1 MRPGEFI
8 DHREGRTREESM
20 ALLARLLR
28 TFGKYRWYIYVG
40 TVLALVCSVLSVVG
54 PTYLSSITDSVA
66 SSIAEGTAVDVK
78 GIAALA
84 LVLVAIY
91 GTAFLCEALSTR
103 LAWVAEEAN
112 GDVLRKM
119 MSEKISRISVGR
131 LDAMRYGD
139 VMSRIANDTDN
150 IRSKGADCF
159 VNMAAAIS
167 MLVGCVVMMLVT
179 DWRLALLVMAPAVFG
194 FAFIRLMM
202 RWSQKYYRAQS
213 QNLGRMN
220 TLVGE
225 VFDGLDVVNVYNGA
239 EAARESFVEIN
250 SRLYDTAFRTRFIG
264 SMMPQLSGF
273 VNNVGYVVVCVAGC
287 AFILEGTAS
296 YGTVVAFIV
305 FAKLMNQPLGR
316 IAGALA
322 NIQMVAA
329 SCERVFEFLDT
340 PEMKDESG
348 LDDAPDHVDGK
359 VCFEDVSFSYVPG
372 KEVIHG
378 FSLTAEPG
386 ERIAIVGPTG
396 AGKTTLASLLLR
408 FFDPDSG
415 TISVDGKDISTIKKE
430 EVRKMFGVVLQE
442 SWILGGTLR
451 DNITLGNRDAADEDI
466 LAACDAVGLSKY
478 LESLPD
484 GLDTFIG
491 DPSSISAG
499 QRQQINIARALV
511 RRAPMLILDEATS
524 SVDTRTERRIQ
535 NAMDKLMEGR
545 TSFVI
550 AHRLSTIKAADL
562 IIVISRGKVVERGTH
577 KELIAKGG
585 FYKELYDSQFEN
597 CE

>member
-1 MRPGEFI
+1 MRAEEFI
-8 DHREGRTREESM
+8 DHREGRTRHETI
-20 ALLARLLR
+20 ALLGRLLR
-28 TFGKYRWYIYVG
+28 TFGKYRWYIYLG
-40 TVLALVCSVLSVVG
+40 TVLTLVCSVLSVIG
-54 PTYLSSITDSVA
+54 PTYLSSMTNSVA
-66 SSIAEGTAVDVK
+66 ESISEGTGVDVS
-78 GIAALA
+78 GIAWLA
-84 LVLVAIY
+84 ITLAAIY
-91 GTAFLCEALSTR
+91 ALAFLCNYLSIR

-119 MSEKISRISVGR
+119 MSEKISRISVGI
-131 LDAMRYGD
+131 LDTMRHGD
-139 VMSRIANDTDN
+139 VMSRVANDTDN

-159 VNMAAAIS
+159 VNMAAAVS
-167 MLVGCVVMMLVT
+167 MLTGCIIMMLIT
-179 DWRLALLVMAPAVFG
+179 EWRLALLVMIPAAVG
-194 FAFIRLMM
+194 FAFIRLMV

-213 QNLGRMN
+213 KNLGRMN
-220 TLVGE
+220 TLIGD
-225 VFDGLDVVNVYNGA
+225 VFDGLDVVNVYNGT
-239 EAARESFVEIN
+239 EAAREDFLEIN
-250 SRLYDTAFRTRFIG
+250 SNLYETAFKSRFVG

-273 VNNVGYVVVCVAGC
+273 VNNIGYVVVCVAGC
-287 AFILEGTAS
+287 AMILEGTSS

-305 FAKLMNQPLGR
+305 YAKLMNQPLGR

-340 PEMKDESG
+340 PEMEDETG
-348 LDDAPDHVDGK
+348 LSDTPKHVDGR
-359 VCFEDVSFSYVPG
+359 VCFDDVSFSYIPG

-386 ERIAIVGPTG
+386 QRIAIVGPTG

-415 TISVDGKDISTIKKE
+415 TISVDGVDLRTVRRE
-430 EVRKMFGVVLQE
+430 EVRRMFGVVLQE

-451 DNITLGNRDAADEDI
+451 DNIALGNEGATDEDI
-466 LAACDAVGLSKY
+466 LAACEAVGLSKY
-478 LESLPD
+478 VSSLPD
-484 GLDTFIG
+484 GLDTVIK
-491 DPSSISAG
+491 DAASISSG
-499 QRQQINIARALV
+499 QRQQINIARAV
-511 RRAPMLILDEATS
+511 VKRAPMLILDEATS

-535 NAMDKLMEGR
+535 DAMDELMKDR

-550 AHRLSTIKAADL
+550 AHRLSTIKTADL
-562 IIVISRGKVVERGTH
+562 IIVISKGEVVERGTH
-577 KELIAKGG
+577 KELIARGG

>member
-1 MRPGEFI
+1 MRAEEFI
-8 DHREGRTREESM
+8 DHREGRTRHETM
-20 ALLARLLR
+20 ALLGRLLR
-28 TFGKYRWYIYVG
+28 TFGKYRWYIYLG
-40 TVLALVCSVLSVVG
+40 TVLTLVCSVLSVIG
-54 PTYLSSITDSVA
+54 PTYLSSMTNSVA
-66 SSIAEGTAVDVK
+66 ESISKGTGVDVS
-78 GIAALA
+78 GIAWLA
-84 LVLVAIY
+84 ITLAAIY
-91 GTAFLCEALSTR
+91 ALAFLCNYLSIR

-119 MSEKISRISVGR
+119 MSEKISRISVGI
-131 LDAMRYGD
+131 LDTMRHGD
-139 VMSRIANDTDN
+139 VMSRVANDTDN

-159 VNMAAAIS
+159 VNMAAAVS
-167 MLVGCVVMMLVT
+167 MLTGCIIMMLIT
-179 DWRLALLVMAPAVFG
+179 EWRLALLVMIPAAVG
-194 FAFIRLMM
+194 FAFIRLMV

-213 QNLGRMN
+213 KNLGRMN
-220 TLVGE
+220 TLIGD
-225 VFDGLDVVNVYNGA
+225 VFDGLDVVNVYNGT
-239 EAARESFVEIN
+239 EAAREDFLEIN
-250 SRLYDTAFRTRFIG
+250 SNLYETAFKSRFVG

-273 VNNVGYVVVCVAGC
+273 VNNIGYVVVCVAGC
-287 AFILEGTAS
+287 AMILEGTSS

-305 FAKLMNQPLGR
+305 YAKLMNQPLGR

-340 PEMKDESG
+340 PEMEDETG
-348 LDDAPDHVDGK
+348 LSDAPEHVNGR
-359 VCFEDVSFSYVPG
+359 VCFDDVSFSYIPG

-386 ERIAIVGPTG
+386 QRIAIVGPTG

-415 TISVDGKDISTIKKE
+415 TISVDGVDLRTVRRE
-430 EVRKMFGVVLQE
+430 EVRRMFGVVLQE
-442 SWILGGTLR
+442 SWILSGTLR
-451 DNITLGNRDAADEDI
+451 DNIALGNEGATDEDI
-466 LAACDAVGLSKY
+466 LAACEAVGLSKY
-478 LESLPD
+478 VSSLPD
-484 GLDTFIG
+484 GLDTVIK
-491 DPSSISAG
+491 DAASISSG
-499 QRQQINIARALV
+499 QKQQINIARAV
-511 RRAPMLILDEATS
+511 VKRAPMLILDEATS

-535 NAMDKLMEGR
+535 DAMDELMKDR

-562 IIVISRGKVVERGTH
+562 IIVISKGEVVERGTH

>member
-1 MRPGEFI
+1 MRAEEFI
-8 DHREGRTREESM
+8 DHREGRTRHETI
-20 ALLARLLR
+20 ALLGRLLR
-28 TFGKYRWYIYVG
+28 TFGKYRWYIYLG
-40 TVLALVCSVLSVVG
+40 TVLTLVCSVLSVIG
-54 PTYLSSITDSVA
+54 PTYLSSMTNSVA
-66 SSIAEGTAVDVK
+66 ESISEGTGVDVS
-78 GIAALA
+78 GITWLA
-84 LVLVAIY
+84 ITLAAIY
-91 GTAFLCEALSTR
+91 ALAFLCNYLSIR

-119 MSEKISRISVGR
+119 MSEKISRISVGI
-131 LDAMRYGD
+131 LDTMRHGD
-139 VMSRIANDTDN
+139 VMSRVANDTDN

-159 VNMAAAIS
+159 VNMAAAVS
-167 MLVGCVVMMLVT
+167 MLIGCIIMMLIT
-179 DWRLALLVMAPAVFG
+179 EWRLALLVMIPAAAG
-194 FAFIRLMM
+194 FAFIRLMV

-213 QNLGRMN
+213 KNLGRMN
-220 TLVGE
+220 TLIGD
-225 VFDGLDVVNVYNGA
+225 VFDGLDVVNVYNGT
-239 EAARESFVEIN
+239 EAAREDFLEIN
-250 SRLYDTAFRTRFIG
+250 SNLYETAFKSRFVG

-273 VNNVGYVVVCVAGC
+273 VNNIGYVVVCVAGC
-287 AFILEGTAS
+287 AMILEGTSS

-305 FAKLMNQPLGR
+305 YAKLMNQPLGR

-340 PEMKDESG
+340 PEMEDETG
-348 LDDAPDHVDGK
+348 LSDAPKHVDGR
-359 VCFEDVSFSYVPG
+359 VCFDDVSFSYIPG

-386 ERIAIVGPTG
+386 QRIAIVGPTG

-415 TISVDGKDISTIKKE
+415 TISVDGVDLRTVRRE
-430 EVRKMFGVVLQE
+430 EVRRMFGVVLQE

-451 DNITLGNRDAADEDI
+451 DNIALGNEGATDEDI
-466 LAACDAVGLSKY
+466 LAACEAVGLSKY
-478 LESLPD
+478 VSSLPD
-484 GLDTFIG
+484 GLDTVIK
-491 DPSSISAG
+491 DAASISSG
-499 QRQQINIARALV
+499 QRQQINIARAV
-511 RRAPMLILDEATS
+511 VKRAPMLILDEATS

-535 NAMDKLMEGR
+535 DAMDELMKDR

-562 IIVISRGKVVERGTH
+562 IIVISKGEVVERGTH
-577 KELIAKGG
+577 KELIARGG

>member
-1 MRPGEFI
+1 MRGEEFI
-8 DHREGRTREESM
+8 DHREGRTRHETI
-20 ALLARLLR
+20 ALLGRLLR
-28 TFGKYRWYIYVG
+28 TFGKYRWYIYLG
-40 TVLALVCSVLSVVG
+40 TVLTLVCSVLSVIG
-54 PTYLSSITDSVA
+54 PTYLSSMTNSVA
-66 SSIAEGTAVDVK
+66 ESISEGTGVDVS
-78 GIAALA
+78 GIAWLA
-84 LVLVAIY
+84 ITLAAIY
-91 GTAFLCEALSTR
+91 ALAFLCNYLSIR

-119 MSEKISRISVGR
+119 MSEKISRISVGI
-131 LDAMRYGD
+131 LDTMRHGD
-139 VMSRIANDTDN
+139 VMSRVANDTDN

-159 VNMAAAIS
+159 VNMAAAVS
-167 MLVGCVVMMLVT
+167 MLIGCIIMMLIT
-179 DWRLALLVMAPAVFG
+179 EWRLALLVMIPAAVG
-194 FAFIRLMM
+194 FAFIRLMV

-213 QNLGRMN
+213 KNLGRMN
-220 TLVGE
+220 TLIGD
-225 VFDGLDVVNVYNGA
+225 VFDGLDVVNVYNGT
-239 EAARESFVEIN
+239 EAAREDFLEIN
-250 SRLYDTAFRTRFIG
+250 SNLYETAFKSRFVG

-273 VNNVGYVVVCVAGC
+273 VNNIGYVVVCVAGC
-287 AFILEGTAS
+287 AMILEGTSS

-305 FAKLMNQPLGR
+305 YAKLMNQPLGR

-340 PEMKDESG
+340 PEMEDETG
-348 LDDAPDHVDGK
+348 LSDAPKHVDGR
-359 VCFEDVSFSYVPG
+359 VCFDDVSFSYIPG

-386 ERIAIVGPTG
+386 QRIAIVGPTG

-415 TISVDGKDISTIKKE
+415 TISVDGVDLRTVRRE
-430 EVRKMFGVVLQE
+430 EVRRMFGVVLQE

-451 DNITLGNRDAADEDI
+451 DNIALGNEGATDEDI
-466 LAACDAVGLSKY
+466 LAACEAVGLSKY
-478 LESLPD
+478 VSSLPD
-484 GLDTFIG
+484 GLDTVIK
-491 DPSSISAG
+491 DTASISSG
-499 QRQQINIARALV
+499 QRQQINIARAV
-511 RRAPMLILDEATS
+511 VKRAPMLILDEATS

-535 NAMDKLMEGR
+535 DAMDELMKDR

-562 IIVISRGKVVERGTH
+562 IIVISKGEVVERGTH
-577 KELIAKGG
+577 KELIARGG

>member
-1 MRPGEFI
+1 MRAEEFI
-8 DHREGRTREESM
+8 DHREGRTRHETI
-20 ALLARLLR
+20 ALLERLLR
-28 TFGKYRWYIYVG
+28 TFGKYRWYIYLG
-40 TVLALVCSVLSVVG
+40 TVLTLVCSVLSVIG
-54 PTYLSSITDSVA
+54 PTYLSSMTNSVA
-66 SSIAEGTAVDVK
+66 ESISEGTGVDVS
-78 GIAALA
+78 GIAWLA
-84 LVLVAIY
+84 ITLAAIY
-91 GTAFLCEALSTR
+91 ALAFLCNYLSIR

-119 MSEKISRISVGR
+119 MSEKISRISVGI
-131 LDAMRYGD
+131 LDTMRHGD
-139 VMSRIANDTDN
+139 VMSRVANDTDN

-159 VNMAAAIS
+159 VNMAAAVS
-167 MLVGCVVMMLVT
+167 MLTGCIIMMLIT
-179 DWRLALLVMAPAVFG
+179 EWRLALLVMIPAAVG
-194 FAFIRLMM
+194 FAFIRLMV

-213 QNLGRMN
+213 KNLGRMN
-220 TLVGE
+220 TLIGD
-225 VFDGLDVVNVYNGA
+225 VFDGLDVVNVYNGT
-239 EAARESFVEIN
+239 EAAREDFLEIN
-250 SRLYDTAFRTRFIG
+250 SNLYETAFKSRFVG

-273 VNNVGYVVVCVAGC
+273 VNNIGYVVVCVAGC
-287 AFILEGTAS
+287 AMILEGTSS

-305 FAKLMNQPLGR
+305 YAKLMNQPLGR

-340 PEMKDESG
+340 PEMEDETG
-348 LDDAPDHVDGK
+348 LSDAPKHVDGR
-359 VCFEDVSFSYVPG
+359 VCFDDVSFSYIPG

-386 ERIAIVGPTG
+386 QRIAIVGPTG

-415 TISVDGKDISTIKKE
+415 TISVDGVDLRTVRRE
-430 EVRKMFGVVLQE
+430 EVRRMFGVVLQE

-451 DNITLGNRDAADEDI
+451 DNIALGNEGATDEDI
-466 LAACDAVGLSKY
+466 LAACEAVGLSKY
-478 LESLPD
+478 VSSLPD
-484 GLDTFIG
+484 GLDTVIK
-491 DPSSISAG
+491 DAASISSG
-499 QRQQINIARALV
+499 QRQQINIARAV
-511 RRAPMLILDEATS
+511 VKRAPMLILDEATS

-535 NAMDKLMEGR
+535 DAMDELMKDR

-562 IIVISRGKVVERGTH
+562 IIVISKGEVVERGTH
-577 KELIAKGG
+577 KELIARGG

>member
-1 MRPGEFI
+1 MRGEEFI
-8 DHREGRTREESM
+8 DHREGRTRHETI
-20 ALLARLLR
+20 ALLGRLLR
-28 TFGKYRWYIYVG
+28 TFGKYRWYIYLG
-40 TVLALVCSVLSVVG
+40 TVLTLVCSVLSVIG
-54 PTYLSSITDSVA
+54 PTYLSSMTNSVA
-66 SSIAEGTAVDVK
+66 ESISEGTGVDVS
-78 GIAALA
+78 GIAWLA
-84 LVLVAIY
+84 ITLAAIY
-91 GTAFLCEALSTR
+91 ALAFLCNYLSIR

-119 MSEKISRISVGR
+119 MSEKISRISVGI
-131 LDAMRYGD
+131 LDTMRHGD
-139 VMSRIANDTDN
+139 VMSRVANDTDN

-159 VNMAAAIS
+159 VNMAAAVS
-167 MLVGCVVMMLVT
+167 MLTGCIVMMLIT
-179 DWRLALLVMAPAVFG
+179 EWRLALLVMIPAAVG
-194 FAFIRLMM
+194 FAFIRLMV

-213 QNLGRMN
+213 KNLGRMN
-220 TLVGE
+220 TLIGD
-225 VFDGLDVVNVYNGA
+225 VFDGLDVVNVYNGT
-239 EAARESFVEIN
+239 EAAREDFLEIN
-250 SRLYDTAFRTRFIG
+250 SNLYETAFKSRFVG

-273 VNNVGYVVVCVAGC
+273 VNNIGYVVVCVAGC
-287 AFILEGTAS
+287 AMILEGTSS

-305 FAKLMNQPLGR
+305 YAKLMNQPLGR

-340 PEMKDESG
+340 PEMEDETG
-348 LDDAPDHVDGK
+348 LSDAPKHVDGR
-359 VCFEDVSFSYVPG
+359 VCFDDVSFSYIPG

-386 ERIAIVGPTG
+386 QRIAIVGPTG

-415 TISVDGKDISTIKKE
+415 TISVDGVDLRTVRRE
-430 EVRKMFGVVLQE
+430 EVRRMFGVVLQE

-451 DNITLGNRDAADEDI
+451 DNIALGNEGATDEDI
-466 LAACDAVGLSKY
+466 LAACEAVGLSKY
-478 LESLPD
+478 VSSLPD
-484 GLDTFIG
+484 GLDTVIK
-491 DPSSISAG
+491 DAASISSG
-499 QRQQINIARALV
+499 QRQQINIARAV
-511 RRAPMLILDEATS
+511 VKRAPMLILDEATS

-535 NAMDKLMEGR
+535 DAMDELMKDR

-562 IIVISRGKVVERGTH
+562 IIVISKGEVVERGTH
-577 KELIAKGG
+577 KELIARGG

>member
-1 MRPGEFI
+1 MRAEEFI
-8 DHREGRTREESM
+8 DHREGRTRHETI
-20 ALLARLLR
+20 ALLGRLLR
-28 TFGKYRWYIYVG
+28 TFGKYRWYIYLG
-40 TVLALVCSVLSVVG
+40 TVLTLVCSVLSVIG
-54 PTYLSSITDSVA
+54 PTYLSSMTNSVA
-66 SSIAEGTAVDVK
+66 ESISEGTGVDVS
-78 GIAALA
+78 GIAWLA
-84 LVLVAIY
+84 ITLAAIY
-91 GTAFLCEALSTR
+91 ALAFLCNYLSIR

-119 MSEKISRISVGR
+119 MSEKISRISVGI
-131 LDAMRYGD
+131 LDTMRHGD
-139 VMSRIANDTDN
+139 VMSRVANDTDN

-159 VNMAAAIS
+159 VNMAAAVS
-167 MLVGCVVMMLVT
+167 MLTGCIIMMLIT
-179 DWRLALLVMAPAVFG
+179 EWRLALLVMIPAAVG
-194 FAFIRLMM
+194 FAFIRLMV

-213 QNLGRMN
+213 KNLGRMN
-220 TLVGE
+220 TLIGD
-225 VFDGLDVVNVYNGA
+225 VFDGLDVVNVYNGT
-239 EAARESFVEIN
+239 EAAREDFLEIN
-250 SRLYDTAFRTRFIG
+250 SNLYETAFKSRFVG

-273 VNNVGYVVVCVAGC
+273 VNNIGYVVVCVAGC
-287 AFILEGTAS
+287 AMILEGTSS

-305 FAKLMNQPLGR
+305 YAKLMNQPLGR

-340 PEMKDESG
+340 PEMEDETG
-348 LDDAPDHVDGK
+348 LSDAPKHVDGR
-359 VCFEDVSFSYVPG
+359 VCFDDVSFSYIPG

-386 ERIAIVGPTG
+386 QRIAIVGPTG

-415 TISVDGKDISTIKKE
+415 TISVDGVDLRTVRRE
-430 EVRKMFGVVLQE
+430 EVRRMFGVVLQE

-451 DNITLGNRDAADEDI
+451 DNIALGNEGATDEDI
-466 LAACDAVGLSKY
+466 LAACEAVGLSKY
-478 LESLPD
+478 VSSLPD
-484 GLDTFIG
+484 GLDTVIK
-491 DPSSISAG
+491 DAASISSG
-499 QRQQINIARALV
+499 QRQQINIARAV
-511 RRAPMLILDEATS
+511 VKRAPMLILDEATS

-535 NAMDKLMEGR
+535 DAMDELMKDR

-562 IIVISRGKVVERGTH
+562 IIVISKGEVVERGTH
-577 KELIAKGG
+577 KELIARGG

>member
-1 MRPGEFI
+1 MRAEEFI
-8 DHREGRTREESM
+8 DHREGRTRHETI
-20 ALLARLLR
+20 ALLGRLLR
-28 TFGKYRWYIYVG
+28 TFGKYRWYIYLG
-40 TVLALVCSVLSVVG
+40 TVLTLVCSVLSVIG
-54 PTYLSSITDSVA
+54 PTYLSSMTNSVA
-66 SSIAEGTAVDVK
+66 ESISEGTGVDVS
-78 GIAALA
+78 GITWLA
-84 LVLVAIY
+84 ITLAAIY
-91 GTAFLCEALSTR
+91 ALAFLCNYLSIR

-119 MSEKISRISVGR
+119 MSEKISRISVGI
-131 LDAMRYGD
+131 LDTMRHGD
-139 VMSRIANDTDN
+139 VMSRVANDTDN

-159 VNMAAAIS
+159 VNMAAAVS
-167 MLVGCVVMMLVT
+167 MLTGCIIMMLIT
-179 DWRLALLVMAPAVFG
+179 EWRLALLVMIPAAAG
-194 FAFIRLMM
+194 FAFIRLMV

-213 QNLGRMN
+213 KNLGRMN
-220 TLVGE
+220 TLIGD
-225 VFDGLDVVNVYNGA
+225 VFDGLDVVNVYNGT
-239 EAARESFVEIN
+239 EAAREDFLEIN
-250 SRLYDTAFRTRFIG
+250 SNLYETAFKSRFVG

-273 VNNVGYVVVCVAGC
+273 VNNIGYVVVCVAGC
-287 AFILEGTAS
+287 AMILEGTSS

-305 FAKLMNQPLGR
+305 YAKLMNQPLGR

-340 PEMKDESG
+340 PEMEDETG
-348 LDDAPDHVDGK
+348 LSDAPKHVDGR
-359 VCFEDVSFSYVPG
+359 VCFDDVSFSYIPG

-386 ERIAIVGPTG
+386 QRIAIVGPTG

-415 TISVDGKDISTIKKE
+415 TISVDGVDLRTVRRE
-430 EVRKMFGVVLQE
+430 EVRRMFGVVLQE

-451 DNITLGNRDAADEDI
+451 DNIALGNEGATEEDI
-466 LAACDAVGLSKY
+466 LAACEAVGLSKY
-478 LESLPD
+478 VSSLPD
-484 GLDTFIG
+484 GLDTVIK
-491 DPSSISAG
+491 DAASISSG
-499 QRQQINIARALV
+499 QRQQINIARAV
-511 RRAPMLILDEATS
+511 VKRAPMLILDEATS

-535 NAMDKLMEGR
+535 DAMDELMKDR

-562 IIVISRGKVVERGTH
+562 IIVISKGEVVERGTH
-577 KELIAKGG
+577 KELIARGG

>member
-1 MRPGEFI
+1 MRAEEFI
-8 DHREGRTREESM
+8 DHREGRTRHETI
-20 ALLARLLR
+20 ALLGRLLR
-28 TFGKYRWYIYVG
+28 TFGKYRWYIYLG
-40 TVLALVCSVLSVVG
+40 TVLTLVCSVLSVIG
-54 PTYLSSITDSVA
+54 PTYLSSMTNSVA
-66 SSIAEGTAVDVK
+66 ESISEGTGVDVS
-78 GIAALA
+78 GIAWLA
-84 LVLVAIY
+84 ITLAAIY
-91 GTAFLCEALSTR
+91 ALAFLCNYLSIR

-119 MSEKISRISVGR
+119 MSEKISRISVGI
-131 LDAMRYGD
+131 LDTMRHGD
-139 VMSRIANDTDN
+139 VMSRVANDTDN

-159 VNMAAAIS
+159 VNMAAAVS
-167 MLVGCVVMMLVT
+167 MLTGCIIMMLIT
-179 DWRLALLVMAPAVFG
+179 EWRLALLVMIPAAAG
-194 FAFIRLMM
+194 FAFIRLMV

-213 QNLGRMN
+213 KNLGRMN
-220 TLVGE
+220 TLIGD
-225 VFDGLDVVNVYNGA
+225 VFDGLDVVNVYNGT
-239 EAARESFVEIN
+239 EAAREDFLEIN
-250 SRLYDTAFRTRFIG
+250 SNLYETAFKSRFVG

-273 VNNVGYVVVCVAGC
+273 VNNIGYVVVCVAGC
-287 AFILEGTAS
+287 AMILEGTSS

-305 FAKLMNQPLGR
+305 YAKLMNQPLGR

-340 PEMKDESG
+340 PEMEDETG
-348 LDDAPDHVDGK
+348 LSDAPEHVDGR
-359 VCFEDVSFSYVPG
+359 VCFDDVSFSYIPG

-386 ERIAIVGPTG
+386 QRIAIVGPTG

-415 TISVDGKDISTIKKE
+415 TISVDGVDLRTVRRE
-430 EVRKMFGVVLQE
+430 EVRRMFGVVLQE

-451 DNITLGNRDAADEDI
+451 DNIALGNEGATDEDI
-466 LAACDAVGLSKY
+466 LAACEAVGLSKY
-478 LESLPD
+478 VSSLPD
-484 GLDTFIG
+484 GLDTVIKNAT
-491 DPSSISAG
+491 SISSG
-499 QRQQINIARALV
+499 QRQQINIARAV
-511 RRAPMLILDEATS
+511 VKRAPMLILDEATS

-535 NAMDKLMEGR
+535 DAMDELMKDR

-562 IIVISRGKVVERGTH
+562 IIVISKGEVVERGTH
-577 KELIAKGG
+577 KELIARGG

>member
-1 MRPGEFI
+1 MRAEEFI
-8 DHREGRTREESM
+8 DHREGRTRHETI
-20 ALLARLLR
+20 ALLGRLLR
-28 TFGKYRWYIYVG
+28 TFGKYRWYIYLG
-40 TVLALVCSVLSVVG
+40 TVLTLVCSVLSVIG
-54 PTYLSSITDSVA
+54 PTYLSSMTNSVA
-66 SSIAEGTAVDVK
+66 ESISEGTGVDVS
-78 GIAALA
+78 GIAWLA
-84 LVLVAIY
+84 ITLAAIY
-91 GTAFLCEALSTR
+91 ALAFLCNYLSIR

-119 MSEKISRISVGR
+119 MSEKISRISVGI
-131 LDAMRYGD
+131 LDTMRHGD
-139 VMSRIANDTDN
+139 VMSRVANDTDN

-159 VNMAAAIS
+159 VNMAAAVS
-167 MLVGCVVMMLVT
+167 MLTGCIIMMLIT
-179 DWRLALLVMAPAVFG
+179 EWRLALLVMIPAAAG
-194 FAFIRLMM
+194 FAFIRLMV

-213 QNLGRMN
+213 KNLGRMN
-220 TLVGE
+220 TLIGD
-225 VFDGLDVVNVYNGA
+225 VFDGLDVVNVYNGT
-239 EAARESFVEIN
+239 EAAREDFLEIN
-250 SRLYDTAFRTRFIG
+250 SNLYETAFKSRFVG

-273 VNNVGYVVVCVAGC
+273 VNNIGYVVVCVAGC
-287 AFILEGTAS
+287 AMILEGTSS

-305 FAKLMNQPLGR
+305 YAKLMNQPLGR

-340 PEMKDESG
+340 PEMEDETG
-348 LDDAPDHVDGK
+348 LSDAPEHVDGR
-359 VCFEDVSFSYVPG
+359 VCFDDVSFSYIPG

-386 ERIAIVGPTG
+386 QRIAIVGPTG

-415 TISVDGKDISTIKKE
+415 TISVDGVDLRTVRRE
-430 EVRKMFGVVLQE
+430 EVRRMFGVVLQE

-451 DNITLGNRDAADEDI
+451 DNIALGNEGATDEDI
-466 LAACDAVGLSKY
+466 LAACEAVGLSKY
-478 LESLPD
+478 VSSLPD
-484 GLDTFIG
+484 GLDTVIK
-491 DPSSISAG
+491 DAASISSG
-499 QRQQINIARALV
+499 QRQQINIARAV
-511 RRAPMLILDEATS
+511 VKRAPMLILDEATS

-535 NAMDKLMEGR
+535 DAMDELMKDR

-562 IIVISRGKVVERGTH
+562 IIVISKGEVVERGTH
-577 KELIAKGG
+577 KELIARGG

>member
-1 MRPGEFI
+1 MRAEEFI
-8 DHREGRTREESM
+8 DHREGRTRHETM
-20 ALLARLLR
+20 ALLGRLLR
-28 TFGKYRWYIYVG
+28 TFGKYRWYIYLG
-40 TVLALVCSVLSVVG
+40 TVLTLVCSVLSVIG
-54 PTYLSSITDSVA
+54 PTYLSSMTNSVA
-66 SSIAEGTAVDVK
+66 ESISEGTGVDVS
-78 GIAALA
+78 GIAWLA
-84 LVLVAIY
+84 ITLAAIY
-91 GTAFLCEALSTR
+91 ALAFLCNYLSIR

-119 MSEKISRISVGR
+119 MSEKISRISVGI
-131 LDAMRYGD
+131 LDTMRHGD
-139 VMSRIANDTDN
+139 VMSRVANDTDN

-159 VNMAAAIS
+159 VNMAAAVS
-167 MLVGCVVMMLVT
+167 MLTGCIIMMLIT
-179 DWRLALLVMAPAVFG
+179 EWRLALLVMIPAAAG
-194 FAFIRLMM
+194 FAFIRLMV

-213 QNLGRMN
+213 KNLGRMN
-220 TLVGE
+220 TLIGD
-225 VFDGLDVVNVYNGA
+225 VFDGLDVVNVYNGT
-239 EAARESFVEIN
+239 EAAREDFLEIN
-250 SRLYDTAFRTRFIG
+250 SNLYKTAFKSRFVG

-273 VNNVGYVVVCVAGC
+273 VNNIGYVVVCVAGC
-287 AFILEGTAS
+287 AMILEGTSS

-305 FAKLMNQPLGR
+305 YAKLMNQPLGR

-340 PEMKDESG
+340 PEMEDETG
-348 LDDAPDHVDGK
+348 LSDAPEHVDGR
-359 VCFEDVSFSYVPG
+359 VCFDDVSFSYIPG

-386 ERIAIVGPTG
+386 QRIAIVGPTG

-415 TISVDGKDISTIKKE
+415 TISVDGVDLRTVRRE
-430 EVRKMFGVVLQE
+430 EVRRMFGVVLQE

-451 DNITLGNRDAADEDI
+451 DNIALGNEGATDEDI
-466 LAACDAVGLSKY
+466 LAACEAVGLSKY
-478 LESLPD
+478 VSSLPE
-484 GLDTFIG
+484 GLDTVIKNAA
-491 DPSSISAG
+491 SISSG
-499 QRQQINIARALV
+499 QRQQINIARAV
-511 RRAPMLILDEATS
+511 VKRAPMLILDEATS

-535 NAMDKLMEGR
+535 DAMDELMKDR

-562 IIVISRGKVVERGTH
+562 IIVISKGEVVERGTH
-577 KELIAKGG
+577 KELIARGG

>member
-1 MRPGEFI
+1 MRAEEFI
-8 DHREGRTREESM
+8 DHREGRTRHETM
-20 ALLARLLR
+20 ALLGRLLR
-28 TFGKYRWYIYVG
+28 TFGKYRWYIYLG
-40 TVLALVCSVLSVVG
+40 TVLTLVCSVLSVIG
-54 PTYLSSITDSVA
+54 PTYLSSMTNSVA
-66 SSIAEGTAVDVK
+66 ESISEGTGVDVS
-78 GIAALA
+78 GIAWLA
-84 LVLVAIY
+84 ITLAAIY
-91 GTAFLCEALSTR
+91 ALAFLCNYLSIR

-119 MSEKISRISVGR
+119 MSEKISRISVGI
-131 LDAMRYGD
+131 LDTMRHGD
-139 VMSRIANDTDN
+139 VMSRVANDTDN

-159 VNMAAAIS
+159 VNMAAAVS
-167 MLVGCVVMMLVT
+167 MLIGCIIMMLIT
-179 DWRLALLVMAPAVFG
+179 EWRLALLVMIPAAVG
-194 FAFIRLMM
+194 FAFIRLMV

-213 QNLGRMN
+213 KNLGRMN
-220 TLVGE
+220 TLIGD
-225 VFDGLDVVNVYNGA
+225 VFDGLDVVNVYNGT
-239 EAARESFVEIN
+239 EAAREDFLEIN
-250 SRLYDTAFRTRFIG
+250 SNLYETAFKSRFVG

-273 VNNVGYVVVCVAGC
+273 VNNIGYVVVCVAGC
-287 AFILEGTAS
+287 AMILEGTSS

-305 FAKLMNQPLGR
+305 YAKLMNQPLGR

-340 PEMKDESG
+340 PEMEDETG
-348 LDDAPDHVDGK
+348 LSDAPEHVDGR
-359 VCFEDVSFSYVPG
+359 VCFDDVSFSYIPG

-386 ERIAIVGPTG
+386 QRIAIVGPTG

-415 TISVDGKDISTIKKE
+415 TISVDGVDLRTVRRE
-430 EVRKMFGVVLQE
+430 EVRRMFGVVLQE

-451 DNITLGNRDAADEDI
+451 DNIALGNEGATEEDI
-466 LAACDAVGLSKY
+466 LAACEAVGLSKY
-478 LESLPD
+478 VSSLPD
-484 GLDTFIG
+484 GLDTVIK
-491 DPSSISAG
+491 DAASISSG
-499 QRQQINIARALV
+499 QRQQINIARAV
-511 RRAPMLILDEATS
+511 VKRAPMLILDEATS

-535 NAMDKLMEGR
+535 DAMDELMKDR

-562 IIVISRGKVVERGTH
+562 IIVISKGEVVERGTH
-577 KELIAKGG
+577 KELIARGG

>member
-1 MRPGEFI
+1 MRAEEFI
-8 DHREGRTREESM
+8 DHREGRTRHETM
-20 ALLARLLR
+20 ALLGRLLR
-28 TFGKYRWYIYVG
+28 TFGKYRWYIYLG
-40 TVLALVCSVLSVVG
+40 TVLTLVCSVLSVIG
-54 PTYLSSITDSVA
+54 PTYLSSMTNSVA
-66 SSIAEGTAVDVK
+66 ESISEGTGVDVS
-78 GIAALA
+78 GIAWLA
-84 LVLVAIY
+84 ITLAAIY
-91 GTAFLCEALSTR
+91 ALAFLCNYLSIR

-119 MSEKISRISVGR
+119 MSEKISRISVGI
-131 LDAMRYGD
+131 LDTMRHGD
-139 VMSRIANDTDN
+139 VMSRVANDTDN

-159 VNMAAAIS
+159 VNMAAAMS
-167 MLVGCVVMMLVT
+167 MLTGCIIMMLIT
-179 DWRLALLVMAPAVFG
+179 EWRLALLVMILAAVG
-194 FAFIRLMM
+194 FAFIRLMV

-213 QNLGRMN
+213 KNLGRMN
-220 TLVGE
+220 TLIGD
-225 VFDGLDVVNVYNGA
+225 VFDGLDVVNVYNGT
-239 EAARESFVEIN
+239 EAAREDFLEIN
-250 SRLYDTAFRTRFIG
+250 SNLYETAFKSRFVG

-273 VNNVGYVVVCVAGC
+273 VNNIGYVVVCVAGC
-287 AFILEGTAS
+287 AMILEGTSS

-305 FAKLMNQPLGR
+305 YAKLMNQPLGR

-340 PEMKDESG
+340 PEMEDETG
-348 LDDAPDHVDGK
+348 LSDAPEHVDGR
-359 VCFEDVSFSYVPG
+359 VCFDDVSFSYIPG

-378 FSLTAEPG
+378 FNLTAEPG
-386 ERIAIVGPTG
+386 QRIAIVGPTG

-415 TISVDGKDISTIKKE
+415 TIFVDGVDLRTVRRE
-430 EVRKMFGVVLQE
+430 EVRRMFGVVLQE

-451 DNITLGNRDAADEDI
+451 DNIALGNEGATDEDI
-466 LAACDAVGLSKY
+466 LAACEAVGLSKY
-478 LESLPD
+478 VSSFPD
-484 GLDTFIG
+484 GLDTVIK
-491 DPSSISAG
+491 DAASISSG
-499 QRQQINIARALV
+499 QRQQINIARAV
-511 RRAPMLILDEATS
+511 VKRAPMLILDEATS

-535 NAMDKLMEGR
+535 DAMDELMKDR

-562 IIVISRGKVVERGTH
+562 IIVISKGEVVERGTH
-577 KELIAKGG
+577 KELIARGG

>member
-1 MRPGEFI
+1 MRAEEFI
-8 DHREGRTREESM
+8 DHREGRTRHETI
-20 ALLARLLR
+20 ALLGRLLR
-28 TFGKYRWYIYVG
+28 TFGKYRWYIYLG
-40 TVLALVCSVLSVVG
+40 TVLTLVCSVLSVIG
-54 PTYLSSITDSVA
+54 PTYLSSMTNSVA
-66 SSIAEGTAVDVK
+66 ESISEGTGVDVS
-78 GIAALA
+78 GIAWLA
-84 LVLVAIY
+84 ITLAAIY
-91 GTAFLCEALSTR
+91 ALAFLCNYLSIR

-119 MSEKISRISVGR
+119 MSEKISRISVGI
-131 LDAMRYGD
+131 LDTMRHGD
-139 VMSRIANDTDN
+139 VMSRVANDTDN

-159 VNMAAAIS
+159 VNMAAAVS
-167 MLVGCVVMMLVT
+167 MLTGCIIMMLIT
-179 DWRLALLVMAPAVFG
+179 EWRLALLVMIPAAVG
-194 FAFIRLMM
+194 FAFIRLMV

-213 QNLGRMN
+213 KNLGRMN
-220 TLVGE
+220 TLIGD
-225 VFDGLDVVNVYNGA
+225 VFDGLDVVNVYNGT
-239 EAARESFVEIN
+239 EAAREDFLEIN
-250 SRLYDTAFRTRFIG
+250 SNLYETAFKSRFVG

-273 VNNVGYVVVCVAGC
+273 VNNIGYVVVCVAGC
-287 AFILEGTAS
+287 AMILEGTSS

-305 FAKLMNQPLGR
+305 YAKLMNQPLGR

-340 PEMKDESG
+340 PEMEDETG
-348 LDDAPDHVDGK
+348 LSDAPEHVDGR
-359 VCFEDVSFSYVPG
+359 VCFDDVSFSYIPG

-386 ERIAIVGPTG
+386 QRIAIVGPTG

-415 TISVDGKDISTIKKE
+415 TISVDGVDLRTVRRE
-430 EVRKMFGVVLQE
+430 EVRRMFGVVLQE

-451 DNITLGNRDAADEDI
+451 DNIALGNEGATDEDI
-466 LAACDAVGLSKY
+466 LAACEAVGLSKY
-478 LESLPD
+478 VSSLPD
-484 GLDTFIG
+484 GLDTVIK
-491 DPSSISAG
+491 DAASISSG
-499 QRQQINIARALV
+499 QRQQINIARAV
-511 RRAPMLILDEATS
+511 VKRAPMLILDEATS

-535 NAMDKLMEGR
+535 DAMDELMKDR

-562 IIVISRGKVVERGTH
+562 IIVISKGEVVERGTH
-577 KELIAKGG
+577 KELIARGG

>member
-1 MRPGEFI
+1 MRAEEFI
-8 DHREGRTREESM
+8 DHREGRTRHETM
-20 ALLARLLR
+20 ALLGRLLR
-28 TFGKYRWYIYVG
+28 TFGKYRWYIYLG
-40 TVLALVCSVLSVVG
+40 TVLTLVCSVLSVIG
-54 PTYLSSITDSVA
+54 PTYLSSMTNSVA
-66 SSIAEGTAVDVK
+66 ESISEGTGVDVS
-78 GIAALA
+78 GITWLA
-84 LVLVAIY
+84 ITLAAIY
-91 GTAFLCEALSTR
+91 ALAFLCNYLSIR

-119 MSEKISRISVGR
+119 MSEKISRISVGI
-131 LDAMRYGD
+131 LDTMRHGD
-139 VMSRIANDTDN
+139 VMSRVANDTDN

-159 VNMAAAIS
+159 VNMAAAVS
-167 MLVGCVVMMLVT
+167 MLIGCIIMMLIT
-179 DWRLALLVMAPAVFG
+179 EWRLALLVMIPAAVG
-194 FAFIRLMM
+194 FAFIRLMV

-213 QNLGRMN
+213 KNLGRMN
-220 TLVGE
+220 TLIGD
-225 VFDGLDVVNVYNGA
+225 VFDGLDVVNVYNGT
-239 EAARESFVEIN
+239 EAAREDFLEIN
-250 SRLYDTAFRTRFIG
+250 SNLYETAFKSRFVG

-273 VNNVGYVVVCVAGC
+273 VNNIGYVVVCVAGC
-287 AFILEGTAS
+287 AMILEGTSS

-305 FAKLMNQPLGR
+305 YAKLMNQPLGR

-340 PEMKDESG
+340 PEMEDETG
-348 LDDAPDHVDGK
+348 LSDAPEHVDGR
-359 VCFEDVSFSYVPG
+359 VCFDDVSFSYIPG

-386 ERIAIVGPTG
+386 QRIAIVGPTG

-415 TISVDGKDISTIKKE
+415 TISVDGVDLRTVRRE
-430 EVRKMFGVVLQE
+430 EVRRMFGVVLQE

-451 DNITLGNRDAADEDI
+451 DNIALGNEGATEEDI
-466 LAACDAVGLSKY
+466 LAACEAVGLSKY
-478 LESLPD
+478 VSSLPD
-484 GLDTFIG
+484 GLDTVIK
-491 DPSSISAG
+491 DAASISSG
-499 QRQQINIARALV
+499 QRQQINIARAV
-511 RRAPMLILDEATS
+511 VKRAPMLILDEATS

-535 NAMDKLMEGR
+535 DAMDELMKDR

-562 IIVISRGKVVERGTH
+562 IIVISKGEVVERGTH
-577 KELIAKGG
+577 KELIARGG

>member
-1 MRPGEFI
+1 MRAEEFI
-8 DHREGRTREESM
+8 DHREGRTRHETM
-20 ALLARLLR
+20 ALLGRLLR
-28 TFGKYRWYIYVG
+28 TFGKYRWYIYLG
-40 TVLALVCSVLSVVG
+40 TVLTLVCSVLSVIG
-54 PTYLSSITDSVA
+54 PTYLSSMTNSVA
-66 SSIAEGTAVDVK
+66 ESISEGTGVDVS
-78 GIAALA
+78 GIAWLA
-84 LVLVAIY
+84 ITLAAIY
-91 GTAFLCEALSTR
+91 ALAFLCNYLSIR

-119 MSEKISRISVGR
+119 MSEKISRISVGI
-131 LDAMRYGD
+131 LDTMRHGD
-139 VMSRIANDTDN
+139 VMSRVANDTDN

-159 VNMAAAIS
+159 VNMAAAVS
-167 MLVGCVVMMLVT
+167 MLTGCIIMMLIT
-179 DWRLALLVMAPAVFG
+179 EWRLALLVMIPAAAG
-194 FAFIRLMM
+194 FAFIRLMV

-213 QNLGRMN
+213 KNLGRMN
-220 TLVGE
+220 TLIGD
-225 VFDGLDVVNVYNGA
+225 VFDGLDVVNVYNGT
-239 EAARESFVEIN
+239 EAAREDFLEIN
-250 SRLYDTAFRTRFIG
+250 SNLYETAFKSRFVG

-273 VNNVGYVVVCVAGC
+273 VNNIGYVVVCVAGC
-287 AFILEGTAS
+287 AMILEGTSS

-305 FAKLMNQPLGR
+305 YAKLMNQPLGR

-340 PEMKDESG
+340 PEMEDETG
-348 LDDAPDHVDGK
+348 LSDAPEHVDGR
-359 VCFEDVSFSYVPG
+359 VCFDDVSFSYIPG

-386 ERIAIVGPTG
+386 QRIAIVGPTG

-415 TISVDGKDISTIKKE
+415 TISVDGVDLRTVRRE
-430 EVRKMFGVVLQE
+430 EVRRMFGVVLQE

-451 DNITLGNRDAADEDI
+451 DNIALGNEGATDEDI
-466 LAACDAVGLSKY
+466 LAACEAVGLSKY
-478 LESLPD
+478 VSSLPD
-484 GLDTFIG
+484 GLDTVIKNAA
-491 DPSSISAG
+491 SISSG
-499 QRQQINIARALV
+499 QRQQINIARAV
-511 RRAPMLILDEATS
+511 VKRAPMLILDEATS

-535 NAMDKLMEGR
+535 DAMDELMKDR

-562 IIVISRGKVVERGTH
+562 IIVISKGEVVERGTH
-577 KELIAKGG
+577 KELIARGG

>member
-1 MRPGEFI
+1 MRGEEFI
-8 DHREGRTREESM
+8 DHREGRTRHETI
-20 ALLARLLR
+20 ALLGRLLR
-28 TFGKYRWYIYVG
+28 TFGKYRWYIYLG
-40 TVLALVCSVLSVVG
+40 TVLTLVCSVLSVIG
-54 PTYLSSITDSVA
+54 PTYLSSMTNSVA
-66 SSIAEGTAVDVK
+66 ESISEGTGVDVS
-78 GIAALA
+78 GITWLA
-84 LVLVAIY
+84 ITLAAIY
-91 GTAFLCEALSTR
+91 ALAFLCNYLSIR

-119 MSEKISRISVGR
+119 MSEKISRISVGI
-131 LDAMRYGD
+131 LDTMRHGD
-139 VMSRIANDTDN
+139 VMSRVANDTDN

-159 VNMAAAIS
+159 VNMAAAVS
-167 MLVGCVVMMLVT
+167 MLIGCIIMMLIT
-179 DWRLALLVMAPAVFG
+179 EWRLALLVMIPAAAG
-194 FAFIRLMM
+194 FAFIRLMV

-213 QNLGRMN
+213 KNLGRMN
-220 TLVGE
+220 TLIGD
-225 VFDGLDVVNVYNGA
+225 VFDGLDVVNVYNGT
-239 EAARESFVEIN
+239 EAAREDFLEIN
-250 SRLYDTAFRTRFIG
+250 SNLYETAFKSRFVG

-273 VNNVGYVVVCVAGC
+273 VNNIGYVVVCVAGC
-287 AFILEGTAS
+287 AMILEGTSS

-305 FAKLMNQPLGR
+305 YAKLMNQPLGR

-340 PEMKDESG
+340 PEMEDETG
-348 LDDAPDHVDGK
+348 LSDAPEHVDGR
-359 VCFEDVSFSYVPG
+359 VCFDDVSFSYIPG

-386 ERIAIVGPTG
+386 QRIAIVGPTG

-415 TISVDGKDISTIKKE
+415 TISVDGVDLRTVRRE
-430 EVRKMFGVVLQE
+430 EVRRMFGVVLQE

-451 DNITLGNRDAADEDI
+451 DNIALGNEEATDEDI
-466 LAACDAVGLSKY
+466 LTACEAVGLSKY
-478 LESLPD
+478 VSSLPD
-484 GLDTFIG
+484 GLDTVIK
-491 DPSSISAG
+491 DAASISSG
-499 QRQQINIARALV
+499 QRQQINIARAV
-511 RRAPMLILDEATS
+511 VKRAPMLILDEATS

-535 NAMDKLMEGR
+535 DAMDELMKDR

-562 IIVISRGKVVERGTH
+562 IIVISKGEVVERGTH
-577 KELIAKGG
+577 KELIARGG

>member
-1 MRPGEFI
+1 MRAEEFI
-8 DHREGRTREESM
+8 DHREGRTRHETM
-20 ALLARLLR
+20 ALLGRLLR
-28 TFGKYRWYIYVG
+28 TFGKYRWYIYLG
-40 TVLALVCSVLSVVG
+40 TVLTLVCSVLSVIG
-54 PTYLSSITDSVA
+54 PTYLSSMTNSVA
-66 SSIAEGTAVDVK
+66 ESISEGTGVDVS
-78 GIAALA
+78 GIAWLA
-84 LVLVAIY
+84 ITLAAIY
-91 GTAFLCEALSTR
+91 ALAFLCNYLSIR

-119 MSEKISRISVGR
+119 MSEKISRISVGI
-131 LDAMRYGD
+131 LDTMRHGD
-139 VMSRIANDTDN
+139 VMSRVANDTDN

-159 VNMAAAIS
+159 VNMAAAVS
-167 MLVGCVVMMLVT
+167 MLTGCIIMMLIT
-179 DWRLALLVMAPAVFG
+179 EWRLALLVMIPAAVG
-194 FAFIRLMM
+194 FAFIRLMV

-213 QNLGRMN
+213 KNLGRMN
-220 TLVGE
+220 TLIGD
-225 VFDGLDVVNVYNGA
+225 VFDGLDVVNVYNGT
-239 EAARESFVEIN
+239 EAARDDFLEIN
-250 SRLYDTAFRTRFIG
+250 SNLYETAFKSRFVG

-273 VNNVGYVVVCVAGC
+273 VNNIGYVVVCVAGC
-287 AFILEGTAS
+287 AMILEGTSS

-305 FAKLMNQPLGR
+305 YAKLMNQPLGR

-340 PEMKDESG
+340 PEMEDETG
-348 LDDAPDHVDGK
+348 LSDAPEHVDGR
-359 VCFEDVSFSYVPG
+359 VCFDDVSFSYIPG

-386 ERIAIVGPTG
+386 QRIAIVGPTG
-396 AGKTTLASLLLR
+396 AGKTTLASLLMR

-415 TISVDGKDISTIKKE
+415 TISVDGVDLRTVRRE
-430 EVRKMFGVVLQE
+430 EVRRMFGVVLQE

-451 DNITLGNRDAADEDI
+451 DNIALGNEGATDEDI
-466 LAACDAVGLSKY
+466 LAACEAVGLSKY
-478 LESLPD
+478 VSSLPD
-484 GLDTFIG
+484 GLDTVIKNAT
-491 DPSSISAG
+491 SISSG
-499 QRQQINIARALV
+499 QRQQINIARAV
-511 RRAPMLILDEATS
+511 VKRAPMLILDEATS

-535 NAMDKLMEGR
+535 DAMDELMKDR

-562 IIVISRGKVVERGTH
+562 IIVISKGEVVERGTH
-577 KELIAKGG
+577 KELIARGG

>member
-1 MRPGEFI
+1 MRAEEFI
-8 DHREGRTREESM
+8 DHREGRTRHETI
-20 ALLARLLR
+20 ALLGRLLR
-28 TFGKYRWYIYVG
+28 TFGKYRWYIYLG
-40 TVLALVCSVLSVVG
+40 TVLTLVCSVLSVIG
-54 PTYLSSITDSVA
+54 PTYLSSMTNSVA
-66 SSIAEGTAVDVK
+66 ESISEGTGVDVS
-78 GIAALA
+78 GIAWLA
-84 LVLVAIY
+84 ITLAAIY
-91 GTAFLCEALSTR
+91 ALAFLCNYLSIR

-119 MSEKISRISVGR
+119 MSEKISRISVGI
-131 LDAMRYGD
+131 LDTMRHGD
-139 VMSRIANDTDN
+139 VMSRVANDTDN

-159 VNMAAAIS
+159 VNMAAAVS
-167 MLVGCVVMMLVT
+167 MLIGCIIMMLIT
-179 DWRLALLVMAPAVFG
+179 EWRLALLVMIPAAAG
-194 FAFIRLMM
+194 FAFIRLMV

-213 QNLGRMN
+213 KNLGRMN
-220 TLVGE
+220 TLIGD
-225 VFDGLDVVNVYNGA
+225 VFDGLDVVNVYNGT
-239 EAARESFVEIN
+239 EAAREDFLEIN
-250 SRLYDTAFRTRFIG
+250 SNLYETAFKSRFVG

-273 VNNVGYVVVCVAGC
+273 VNNIGYVVVCVAGC
-287 AFILEGTAS
+287 AMILEGTSS

-305 FAKLMNQPLGR
+305 YAKLMNQPLGR

-340 PEMKDESG
+340 PEMEDETG
-348 LDDAPDHVDGK
+348 LSDAPEHVDGR
-359 VCFEDVSFSYVPG
+359 VCFDDVSFSYIPG

-386 ERIAIVGPTG
+386 QRIAIVGPTG

-415 TISVDGKDISTIKKE
+415 TISVDGVDLRTVRRE
-430 EVRKMFGVVLQE
+430 EVRRMFGVVLQE

-451 DNITLGNRDAADEDI
+451 DNIALGNEGATEEDI
-466 LAACDAVGLSKY
+466 LAACEAVGLSKY
-478 LESLPD
+478 VSSLPD
-484 GLDTFIG
+484 GLDTVIK
-491 DPSSISAG
+491 DTASISSG
-499 QRQQINIARALV
+499 QRQQINIARAV
-511 RRAPMLILDEATS
+511 VKRAPMLILDEATS

-535 NAMDKLMEGR
+535 DAMDELMKDR

-562 IIVISRGKVVERGTH
+562 IIVISKGEVVERGTH
-577 KELIAKGG
+577 KELIARGG

>member
-1 MRPGEFI
+1 MRAEEFI
-8 DHREGRTREESM
+8 DHREGRTRHETI
-20 ALLARLLR
+20 ALLGRLLR
-28 TFGKYRWYIYVG
+28 TFGKYRWYIYLG
-40 TVLALVCSVLSVVG
+40 TVLTLVCSVLSVIG
-54 PTYLSSITDSVA
+54 PTYLSSMTNSVA
-66 SSIAEGTAVDVK
+66 ESISEGTCADVS
-78 GIAALA
+78 GIAWLA
-84 LVLVAIY
+84 ITLAAIY
-91 GTAFLCEALSTR
+91 ALAFLCNYLSIR

-119 MSEKISRISVGR
+119 MSEKISRISVGI
-131 LDAMRYGD
+131 LDTMRHGD
-139 VMSRIANDTDN
+139 VMSRVANDTDN

-159 VNMAAAIS
+159 VNMAAAVS
-167 MLVGCVVMMLVT
+167 MLTGCIIMMLIT
-179 DWRLALLVMAPAVFG
+179 EWRLALLVMIPAAVG
-194 FAFIRLMM
+194 FAFIRLMV

-213 QNLGRMN
+213 KNLGRMN
-220 TLVGE
+220 TLIGD
-225 VFDGLDVVNVYNGA
+225 VFDGLDVVNVYNGT
-239 EAARESFVEIN
+239 EAAREDFLEIN
-250 SRLYDTAFRTRFIG
+250 SNLYETAFKSRFVG

-273 VNNVGYVVVCVAGC
+273 VNNIGYVVVCVAGC
-287 AFILEGTAS
+287 AMILEGTSS

-305 FAKLMNQPLGR
+305 YAKLMNQPLGR

-340 PEMKDESG
+340 PEMEDETG
-348 LDDAPDHVDGK
+348 LSDAPEHVDGR
-359 VCFEDVSFSYVPG
+359 VCFDDVSFSYIPG

-386 ERIAIVGPTG
+386 QRIAIVGPTG

-415 TISVDGKDISTIKKE
+415 TISVDGVDLRTVRRE
-430 EVRKMFGVVLQE
+430 EVRRMFGVVLQE

-451 DNITLGNRDAADEDI
+451 DNIALGNEGATDEDI
-466 LAACDAVGLSKY
+466 LAACEAVGLSKY
-478 LESLPD
+478 VSSLPD
-484 GLDTFIG
+484 GLDTVIK
-491 DPSSISAG
+491 DAASISSG
-499 QRQQINIARALV
+499 QRQQINIARAV
-511 RRAPMLILDEATS
+511 VKRAPMLILDEATS

-535 NAMDKLMEGR
+535 DAMDELMKDR

-562 IIVISRGKVVERGTH
+562 IIVISKGEVVERGTH
-577 KELIAKGG
+577 KELIARGG

>member
-1 MRPGEFI
+1 MRAEEFI
-8 DHREGRTREESM
+8 DHREGRTRHETM
-20 ALLARLLR
+20 ALLGRLLR
-28 TFGKYRWYIYVG
+28 TFGKYRWYIYLG
-40 TVLALVCSVLSVVG
+40 TVLTLVCSVLSVIG
-54 PTYLSSITDSVA
+54 PTYLSSMTNSVA
-66 SSIAEGTAVDVK
+66 ESISEGTGVDVS
-78 GIAALA
+78 GIAWLA
-84 LVLVAIY
+84 ITLAAIY
-91 GTAFLCEALSTR
+91 ALAFLCNYLSIR

-119 MSEKISRISVGR
+119 MSEKISRISVGI
-131 LDAMRYGD
+131 LDTMRHGD
-139 VMSRIANDTDN
+139 VMSRVANDTDN

-159 VNMAAAIS
+159 VNMAAAVS
-167 MLVGCVVMMLVT
+167 MLTGCIIMMLIT
-179 DWRLALLVMAPAVFG
+179 EWRLALLVMIPAAVG
-194 FAFIRLMM
+194 FAFIRLMV

-213 QNLGRMN
+213 KNLGRMN
-220 TLVGE
+220 TLIGD
-225 VFDGLDVVNVYNGA
+225 VFDGLDVVNVYNGT
-239 EAARESFVEIN
+239 EAAREDFLEIN
-250 SRLYDTAFRTRFIG
+250 SNLYETAFKSRFVG

-273 VNNVGYVVVCVAGC
+273 VNNIGYVVVCVAGC
-287 AFILEGTAS
+287 AMILEGTSS

-305 FAKLMNQPLGR
+305 YAKLMNQPLGR

-340 PEMKDESG
+340 PEMEDETG
-348 LDDAPDHVDGK
+348 LSDAPKHVDGR
-359 VCFEDVSFSYVPG
+359 VCFDDVSFSYIPG

-386 ERIAIVGPTG
+386 QRIAIVGPTG

-415 TISVDGKDISTIKKE
+415 TISVDGVDLRTVRRE
-430 EVRKMFGVVLQE
+430 EVRRMFGVVLQE

-451 DNITLGNRDAADEDI
+451 DNIALGNEGATDEDI
-466 LAACDAVGLSKY
+466 LAACEAVGLSKY
-478 LESLPD
+478 VSSLPD
-484 GLDTFIG
+484 GLDTVIK
-491 DPSSISAG
+491 DAASISSG
-499 QRQQINIARALV
+499 QRQQINIARAV
-511 RRAPMLILDEATS
+511 VKRAPMLILDEATS

-535 NAMDKLMEGR
+535 DAMDELMKDR

-562 IIVISRGKVVERGTH
+562 IIVISKGEVVERGTH
-577 KELIAKGG
+577 KELIARGG

>member
-1 MRPGEFI
+1 MRAEEFI
-8 DHREGRTREESM
+8 DHREGRTRHETM
-20 ALLARLLR
+20 ALLGRLLR
-28 TFGKYRWYIYVG
+28 TFGKYRWYIYLG
-40 TVLALVCSVLSVVG
+40 TVLTLVCSVLSVIG
-54 PTYLSSITDSVA
+54 PTYLSSMTNSVA
-66 SSIAEGTAVDVK
+66 ESISEGTGVDVS
-78 GIAALA
+78 GIAWLA
-84 LVLVAIY
+84 ITLAAIY
-91 GTAFLCEALSTR
+91 ALAFLCNYLSIR

-119 MSEKISRISVGR
+119 MSEKISRISVGI
-131 LDAMRYGD
+131 LDTMRHGD
-139 VMSRIANDTDN
+139 VMSRVANDTDN

-159 VNMAAAIS
+159 VNMAAAVS
-167 MLVGCVVMMLVT
+167 MLTGCIIMMLIT
-179 DWRLALLVMAPAVFG
+179 EWRLALLVMIPAAVG
-194 FAFIRLMM
+194 FAFIRLMV

-213 QNLGRMN
+213 KNLGRMN
-220 TLVGE
+220 TLIGD
-225 VFDGLDVVNVYNGA
+225 VFDGLDVVNVYNGT
-239 EAARESFVEIN
+239 EAAREDFLEIN
-250 SRLYDTAFRTRFIG
+250 SNLYETAFKSRFVG

-273 VNNVGYVVVCVAGC
+273 VNNIGYVIVCVAGC
-287 AFILEGTAS
+287 DMILEGTSS

-305 FAKLMNQPLGR
+305 YAKLMNQPLGR

-340 PEMKDESG
+340 PEMEDETG
-348 LDDAPDHVDGK
+348 LSDAPEHVDGR
-359 VCFEDVSFSYVPG
+359 VCFNDVSFSYVPG

-386 ERIAIVGPTG
+386 QRIAIVGPTG

-415 TISVDGKDISTIKKE
+415 TISVDGVDLRTVRRE
-430 EVRKMFGVVLQE
+430 EVRRMFGVVLQE

-451 DNITLGNRDAADEDI
+451 DNIALGNEGATDEDI
-466 LAACDAVGLSKY
+466 LAACEAVGLSKY
-478 LESLPD
+478 VSSLPD
-484 GLDTFIG
+484 GLDTVIKN
-491 DPSSISAG
+491 DTSISSG
-499 QRQQINIARALV
+499 QRQQINIARAV
-511 RRAPMLILDEATS
+511 IKRAPMLILDEATS

-535 NAMDKLMEGR
+535 DAMDELMKDR

-562 IIVISRGKVVERGTH
+562 IIVISKGEVVERGTH
-577 KELIAKGG
+577 KELIARGG

>member
-1 MRPGEFI
+1 MRAEEFI
-8 DHREGRTREESM
+8 DHREGRTRHETI
-20 ALLARLLR
+20 ALLGRLLR
-28 TFGKYRWYIYVG
+28 TFGKYRWYIYLG
-40 TVLALVCSVLSVVG
+40 TVLTLVCSVLSVIG
-54 PTYLSSITDSVA
+54 PTYLSSMTNSVA
-66 SSIAEGTAVDVK
+66 ESISEGTGVDVS
-78 GIAALA
+78 GIAWLA
-84 LVLVAIY
+84 ITLAAIY
-91 GTAFLCEALSTR
+91 ALAFLCNYLSIR

-119 MSEKISRISVGR
+119 MSEKISRISVGI
-131 LDAMRYGD
+131 LDTMRHGD
-139 VMSRIANDTDN
+139 VMSRVANDTDN

-159 VNMAAAIS
+159 VNMAAAVS
-167 MLVGCVVMMLVT
+167 MLTGCIIMMLIT
-179 DWRLALLVMAPAVFG
+179 EWRLALLVMIPAAVG
-194 FAFIRLMM
+194 FAFIRLMV

-213 QNLGRMN
+213 KNLGRMN
-220 TLVGE
+220 TLIGD
-225 VFDGLDVVNVYNGA
+225 VFDGLDVVNVYNGT
-239 EAARESFVEIN
+239 EAAREDFLEIN
-250 SRLYDTAFRTRFIG
+250 SNLYETAFKSRFVG

-273 VNNVGYVVVCVAGC
+273 VNNIGYVVVCVAGC
-287 AFILEGTAS
+287 AMILEGTSS

-305 FAKLMNQPLGR
+305 YAKLMNQPLGR

-340 PEMKDESG
+340 PEMEDETG
-348 LDDAPDHVDGK
+348 LSDAPEHVDGR
-359 VCFEDVSFSYVPG
+359 VCFDDVSFSYIPG

-386 ERIAIVGPTG
+386 QRIAIVGPTG

-415 TISVDGKDISTIKKE
+415 TISVDGVDLRTVRRE
-430 EVRKMFGVVLQE
+430 EVRRMFGVVLQE

-451 DNITLGNRDAADEDI
+451 DNIALGNEGATDEDI
-466 LAACDAVGLSKY
+466 LAACEAVGLSKY
-478 LESLPD
+478 VSSPPD
-484 GLDTFIG
+484 GLDTVIK
-491 DPSSISAG
+491 DAASISSG
-499 QRQQINIARALV
+499 QRQQINIARAV
-511 RRAPMLILDEATS
+511 VKRAPMLILDEATS

-535 NAMDKLMEGR
+535 DAMDELMKDR

-562 IIVISRGKVVERGTH
+562 IIVISKGEVVERGTH
-577 KELIAKGG
+577 KELIARGG

>member
-1 MRPGEFI
+1 MRAEEFI
-8 DHREGRTREESM
+8 DHREGRTRHETI
-20 ALLARLLR
+20 ALLERLLR
-28 TFGKYRWYIYVG
+28 TFGKYRWYIYLG
-40 TVLALVCSVLSVVG
+40 TVLTLVCSVLSVIG
-54 PTYLSSITDSVA
+54 PTYLSSMTNSVA
-66 SSIAEGTAVDVK
+66 ESISEGTGVDVS
-78 GIAALA
+78 GIAWLA
-84 LVLVAIY
+84 ITLAAIY
-91 GTAFLCEALSTR
+91 ALAFLCNYLSIR

-119 MSEKISRISVGR
+119 MSEKISRISVGI
-131 LDAMRYGD
+131 LDTMRHGD
-139 VMSRIANDTDN
+139 VMSRVANDTDN

-159 VNMAAAIS
+159 VNMAAAVS
-167 MLVGCVVMMLVT
+167 MLTGCIIMMLIT
-179 DWRLALLVMAPAVFG
+179 EWRLALLVMIPAAVG
-194 FAFIRLMM
+194 FAFIRLMV

-213 QNLGRMN
+213 KNLGRMN
-220 TLVGE
+220 TLIGD
-225 VFDGLDVVNVYNGA
+225 VFDGLDVVNVYNGT
-239 EAARESFVEIN
+239 EAAREDFLEIN
-250 SRLYDTAFRTRFIG
+250 SNLYETAFKSRFVG

-273 VNNVGYVVVCVAGC
+273 VNNIGYVVVCVAGC
-287 AFILEGTAS
+287 AMILEGTSS

-305 FAKLMNQPLGR
+305 YAKLMNQPLGR

-340 PEMKDESG
+340 PEMEDETG
-348 LDDAPDHVDGK
+348 LSDAPEHVDGR
-359 VCFEDVSFSYVPG
+359 VCFDDVSFSYIPG

-386 ERIAIVGPTG
+386 QRIAIVGPTG

-415 TISVDGKDISTIKKE
+415 TISVDGVDLRTVRRE
-430 EVRKMFGVVLQE
+430 EVRRMFGVVLQE

-451 DNITLGNRDAADEDI
+451 DNIALGNEGATDEDI
-466 LAACDAVGLSKY
+466 LAACEAVGLSKY
-478 LESLPD
+478 VSSLPD
-484 GLDTFIG
+484 GLDTVIK
-491 DPSSISAG
+491 DAASISSG
-499 QRQQINIARALV
+499 QRQQINIARAV
-511 RRAPMLILDEATS
+511 VKRAPMLILDEATS

-535 NAMDKLMEGR
+535 DAMDELMKDR

-562 IIVISRGKVVERGTH
+562 IIVISKGEVVERGTH
-577 KELIAKGG
+577 KELIARGG

>member
-1 MRPGEFI
+1 MRAEEFI
-8 DHREGRTREESM
+8 DHREGRTRHETM
-20 ALLARLLR
+20 ALLGRLLR
-28 TFGKYRWYIYVG
+28 TFGKYRWYIYLG
-40 TVLALVCSVLSVVG
+40 TVLTLVCSVLSVIG
-54 PTYLSSITDSVA
+54 PTYLSSMTNSVA
-66 SSIAEGTAVDVK
+66 ESISEGTGVDVS
-78 GIAALA
+78 GIAWLA
-84 LVLVAIY
+84 ITLAAIY
-91 GTAFLCEALSTR
+91 ALAFLCNYLSIR

-112 GDVLRKM
+112 GDVLRKI
-119 MSEKISRISVGR
+119 MSEKISRISVGI
-131 LDAMRYGD
+131 LDTMRHGD
-139 VMSRIANDTDN
+139 VMSRVANDTDN

-159 VNMAAAIS
+159 VNMAAAVS
-167 MLVGCVVMMLVT
+167 MLTGCIIMMLIT
-179 DWRLALLVMAPAVFG
+179 EWRLALLVMIPAAVG
-194 FAFIRLMM
+194 FAFIRLMV

-213 QNLGRMN
+213 KNLGRMN
-220 TLVGE
+220 TLIGD
-225 VFDGLDVVNVYNGA
+225 VFDGLDVVNVYNGT
-239 EAARESFVEIN
+239 EAAREDFLEIN
-250 SRLYDTAFRTRFIG
+250 SNLYETAFKSRFVG

-273 VNNVGYVVVCVAGC
+273 VNNIGYVVVCVAGC
-287 AFILEGTAS
+287 AMILEGTSS

-305 FAKLMNQPLGR
+305 YAKLMNQPLGR

-340 PEMKDESG
+340 PEMEDETG
-348 LDDAPDHVDGK
+348 LSDAPEHVDGR
-359 VCFEDVSFSYVPG
+359 VCFDDVSFSYIPG

-386 ERIAIVGPTG
+386 QRIAIVGPTG

-415 TISVDGKDISTIKKE
+415 TISVDGVDLRTVRRE
-430 EVRKMFGVVLQE
+430 EVRRMFGVVLQE

-451 DNITLGNRDAADEDI
+451 DNIALGNEGATEEDI
-466 LAACDAVGLSKY
+466 LAACEAVGLSKY
-478 LESLPD
+478 VSSLPD
-484 GLDTFIG
+484 GLDTVIK
-491 DPSSISAG
+491 DAASISSG
-499 QRQQINIARALV
+499 QRQQINIARAV
-511 RRAPMLILDEATS
+511 VKRAPMLILDEATS

-535 NAMDKLMEGR
+535 DAMDELMKDR

-562 IIVISRGKVVERGTH
+562 IIVISKGEVVERGTH
-577 KELIAKGG
+577 KELIARGG

>member
-1 MRPGEFI
+1 MRAEEFI
-8 DHREGRTREESM
+8 DHREGRTRHETM
-20 ALLARLLR
+20 ALLGRLLR
-28 TFGKYRWYIYVG
+28 TFGKYRWYIYLG
-40 TVLALVCSVLSVVG
+40 TVLTLVCSVLSVIG
-54 PTYLSSITDSVA
+54 PTYLSSMTNSVA
-66 SSIAEGTAVDVK
+66 ESISEGTGVDVS
-78 GIAALA
+78 GIAWLA
-84 LVLVAIY
+84 ITLAAIY
-91 GTAFLCEALSTR
+91 ALAFLCNYLSIR

-119 MSEKISRISVGR
+119 MSEKISRISVGI
-131 LDAMRYGD
+131 LDTMRHGD
-139 VMSRIANDTDN
+139 VMSRVANDTDN

-159 VNMAAAIS
+159 VNMAAAVS
-167 MLVGCVVMMLVT
+167 MLTGCIIMMLIT
-179 DWRLALLVMAPAVFG
+179 EWRLALLVMIPAAVG
-194 FAFIRLMM
+194 FAFIRLMV

-213 QNLGRMN
+213 KNLGRMN
-220 TLVGE
+220 TLIGD
-225 VFDGLDVVNVYNGA
+225 VFDGLDVVNVYNGT
-239 EAARESFVEIN
+239 EAAREDFLEIN
-250 SRLYDTAFRTRFIG
+250 SNLYETAFKSRFVG

-273 VNNVGYVVVCVAGC
+273 VNNIGYVVVCVAGC
-287 AFILEGTAS
+287 AMILEGTSS

-305 FAKLMNQPLGR
+305 YAKLMNQPLGR

-340 PEMKDESG
+340 PEMEDETG
-348 LDDAPDHVDGK
+348 LSDAPEHVDGR
-359 VCFEDVSFSYVPG
+359 VCFDDVSFSYIPG

-386 ERIAIVGPTG
+386 QRIAIVGPTG

-415 TISVDGKDISTIKKE
+415 TISVDGVDLRTVRRE
-430 EVRKMFGVVLQE
+430 EVRRMFGVVLQE

-451 DNITLGNRDAADEDI
+451 DNIALGNEGATDEDI
-466 LAACDAVGLSKY
+466 LAACEAVGLSKY
-478 LESLPD
+478 VSSLPD
-484 GLDTFIG
+484 GLDTVIK
-491 DPSSISAG
+491 DAASISSG
-499 QRQQINIARALV
+499 QRQQINIARAV
-511 RRAPMLILDEATS
+511 VKRAPMLILDEATS

-535 NAMDKLMEGR
+535 DAMDELMKDR

-562 IIVISRGKVVERGTH
+562 IIVISKGEVVERGTH
-577 KELIAKGG
+577 KELIARGG

>member
-1 MRPGEFI
+1 MRGEEFI
-8 DHREGRTREESM
+8 DHREGRTRHETI
-20 ALLARLLR
+20 ALLGRLLR
-28 TFGKYRWYIYVG
+28 TFGKYRWYIYLG
-40 TVLALVCSVLSVVG
+40 TVLTLVCSVLSVIG
-54 PTYLSSITDSVA
+54 PTYLSSMTNSVA
-66 SSIAEGTAVDVK
+66 ESISEGTGVDVS
-78 GIAALA
+78 GITWLA
-84 LVLVAIY
+84 ITLAAIY
-91 GTAFLCEALSTR
+91 ALAFLCNYLSIR

-119 MSEKISRISVGR
+119 MSEKISRISVGI
-131 LDAMRYGD
+131 LDTMRHGD
-139 VMSRIANDTDN
+139 VMSRVANDTDN

-159 VNMAAAIS
+159 VNMAAAVS
-167 MLVGCVVMMLVT
+167 MLIGCIIMMLIT
-179 DWRLALLVMAPAVFG
+179 EWRLALLVMIPAAAG
-194 FAFIRLMM
+194 FAFIRLMV

-213 QNLGRMN
+213 KNLGRMN
-220 TLVGE
+220 TLIGD
-225 VFDGLDVVNVYNGA
+225 VFDGLDVVNVYNGT
-239 EAARESFVEIN
+239 EAAREDFLEIN
-250 SRLYDTAFRTRFIG
+250 SNLYETAFKSRFVG

-273 VNNVGYVVVCVAGC
+273 VNNIGYVVVCVAGC
-287 AFILEGTAS
+287 AMILEGTSS

-305 FAKLMNQPLGR
+305 YAKLMNQPLGR

-340 PEMKDESG
+340 PEMEDETG
-348 LDDAPDHVDGK
+348 LSDAPEHVDGR
-359 VCFEDVSFSYVPG
+359 VCFDDVSFSYIPG

-386 ERIAIVGPTG
+386 QRIAIVGPTG

-415 TISVDGKDISTIKKE
+415 TISVDGVDLRTVRRE
-430 EVRKMFGVVLQE
+430 EVRRMFGVVLQE

-451 DNITLGNRDAADEDI
+451 DNIALGNEGATEEDI
-466 LAACDAVGLSKY
+466 LAACEAVGLSKY
-478 LESLPD
+478 VSSLPD
-484 GLDTFIG
+484 GLDTVIK
-491 DPSSISAG
+491 DAASISSG
-499 QRQQINIARALV
+499 QRQQINIARAV
-511 RRAPMLILDEATS
+511 VKRAPMLILDEATS

-535 NAMDKLMEGR
+535 DAMDELMKDR

-562 IIVISRGKVVERGTH
+562 IIVISKGEVVERGTH
-577 KELIAKGG
+577 KELIARGG

>member
-1 MRPGEFI
+1 MRAEEFI
-8 DHREGRTREESM
+8 DHREGRTRHETI
-20 ALLARLLR
+20 ALLGRLLR
-28 TFGKYRWYIYVG
+28 TFGKYRWYIYLG
-40 TVLALVCSVLSVVG
+40 TVLTLVCSVLSVIG
-54 PTYLSSITDSVA
+54 PTYLSSMTNSVA
-66 SSIAEGTAVDVK
+66 ESISEGTGVDVS
-78 GIAALA
+78 GIAWLA
-84 LVLVAIY
+84 ITLAAIY
-91 GTAFLCEALSTR
+91 ALAFLCNYLSIR

-119 MSEKISRISVGR
+119 MSEKISRISVGI
-131 LDAMRYGD
+131 LDTMRHGD
-139 VMSRIANDTDN
+139 VMSRVANDTDN

-159 VNMAAAIS
+159 VNMAAAVS
-167 MLVGCVVMMLVT
+167 MLTGCIIMMLIT
-179 DWRLALLVMAPAVFG
+179 EWRLALLVMIPAAVG
-194 FAFIRLMM
+194 FAFIRLMV

-213 QNLGRMN
+213 KNLGRMN
-220 TLVGE
+220 TLIGD
-225 VFDGLDVVNVYNGA
+225 VFDGLDVVNVYNGT
-239 EAARESFVEIN
+239 EAAREDFLEIN
-250 SRLYDTAFRTRFIG
+250 SNLYETAFKSRFVG

-273 VNNVGYVVVCVAGC
+273 VNNIGYVVVCVAGC
-287 AFILEGTAS
+287 AMILEGTSS

-305 FAKLMNQPLGR
+305 YAKLMNQPLGR

-340 PEMKDESG
+340 PEIEDETG
-348 LDDAPDHVDGK
+348 LSDAPEHVDGR
-359 VCFEDVSFSYVPG
+359 VCFDDVSFSYIPG

-386 ERIAIVGPTG
+386 QRIAIVGPTG

-415 TISVDGKDISTIKKE
+415 TISVDGVDLRTVRRE
-430 EVRKMFGVVLQE
+430 EVRRMFGVVLQE

-451 DNITLGNRDAADEDI
+451 DNIALGNEGATDEDI
-466 LAACDAVGLSKY
+466 LAACEAVGLSKY
-478 LESLPD
+478 VSSLPD
-484 GLDTFIG
+484 GLDTVIK
-491 DPSSISAG
+491 DAASISSG
-499 QRQQINIARALV
+499 QRQQINIARAV
-511 RRAPMLILDEATS
+511 VKRAPMLILDEATS

-535 NAMDKLMEGR
+535 DAMDELMKDR

-562 IIVISRGKVVERGTH
+562 IIVISKGEVVERGTH
-577 KELIAKGG
+577 KELIARGG